1 MSSPGWRKNTSIT
14 RKLVESAYDFSFVQA
29 VRLLERSAINEKQEN
44 QSSIAINPVAR
55 FTPPGGEVLRFSS
68 FQSLAF
74 PSSEIENLERIERN
88 DSISQWHLILN
99 LIGLSG
105 AMGVLPYHYTE
116 LILNRQKQKDD
127 NLEQFFNL
135 FNHRTASLFFQA
147 SVKYR
152 LPLEYERDRLHRSNR
167 AHQSSATKAL
177 LALIGMGNDS
187 LCNRLYTGDESLVYY
202 GGLFN
207 QKVRTA
213 GNLKQILKSHFGIP
227 IKINQFV
234 GQWRELI
241 DDVRSRLPDIDHPTG
256 CNVRL
261 GRNAMLGKNGW
272 FTQGKIQ
279 IVLGPLNK
287 HQLDKFAPGTDS
299 LVALNELVRI
309 YLGMENDYEFIIRLY
324 KKDVPEKTGLSKT
337 SPPVMGWNT
346 WLRSKPRIKTSADE
360 TLDISVSANRLR

>member
-1 MSSPGWRKNTSIT
+1 MSPQGWRKNTSIT
-14 RKLVESAYDFSFVQA
+14 RKLVDSVYDYSFVQA
-29 VRLLERSAINEKQEN
+29 VRLLERSAINESQEK
-44 QSSIAINPVAR
+44 QSSIATNPVAR
-55 FTPPGGEVLRFSS
+55 FIPPGSEILRFSS

-74 PSSEIENLERIERN
+74 PSSEIEKLDRIERK
-88 DSISQWHLILN
+88 DAASQWHMILN

-105 AMGVLPYHYTE
+105 SMGVLPFHYTE
-116 LILNRQKQKDD
+116 LILSRQKQKDE

-135 FNHRTASLFFQA
+135 FNHRTTSLFFQA

-152 LPLEYERDRLHRSNR
+152 LPLQYERDRLYRSN
-167 AHQSSATKAL
+167 HSYQSSPTKAL
-177 LALIGMGNDS
+177 LALIGMGNEG
-187 LCNRLYTGDESLVYY
+187 LHNRLYTRDESLIYF
-202 GGLFN
+202 GGIFN

-213 GNLKQILKSHFGIP
+213 DNLKQILKSHFDIP
-227 IKINQFV
+227 VEINQFV

-256 CNVRL
+256 CNVCL

-299 LVALNELVRI
+299 LVALNELVRL
-309 YLGMENDYEFIIRLY
+309 YLGMENDFEFIIRLF
-324 KKDVPEKTGLSKT
+324 KKDVPEKTVLSK
-337 SPPVMGWNT
+337 SGPPVMGWNT
-346 WLRSKPRIKTSADE
+346 WLRSKPRLQTSANR
-360 TLDISVSANRLR
+360 TLDISVSANRLS